1 MIGDAAGGVS
11 SVTVARYTPPTFTRH
26 RPDIMDKRDFLR
38 ALGAGTIAAMLGPQL
53 WAQYEPLSAAALAED
68 ETFWAALRAKYRLK
82 PDYINLE
89 HGFYSIQSTDVLDAF
104 IAHVREV
111 NYQGS
116 YYMRT
121 VQADDKLAAR
131 TKLAALAGC
140 APDELIITRNTTES
154 LDTVIAGY
162 DWKPGDEAV
171 MAVQDYGAMLDQF
184 ALQAKRYGMVN
195 RIVSLPSDP
204 RSDDELIQL
213 YANAITPKTRLLL
226 VSHLV
231 NISGQIMPVRKIAAM
246 AHARGVPIAVDGA
259 HAFAH
264 LEYRI
269 PDLDADYYAASLHK
283 WLGVPLGAG
292 MLYVKRDRIAGLWPL
307 FGDMGFADTDIRKLN
322 HTGTH
327 PVHTD
332 LAIQHAITFHESI
345 GVARKEAR
353 MRYLQRYWTTQV
365 RGVKNIEVNTPSEPA
380 RAAGIANV
388 GITGMKPGDL
398 AKTLLDKYRIWTV
411 AIDRENVRGARI
423 TPHLYTT
430 PAELDVLVVALKEL
444 AAV

>member
-1 MIGDAAGGVS
+1 MPLMNSREFIR
-11 SVTVARYTPPTFTRH
+11 T
-26 RPDIMDKRDFLR
+26 
-38 ALGAGTIAAMLGPQL
+38 LGATTIAALLGDKV
-53 WAQYEPLSAAALAED
+53 WAQFEPLPPATLAED
-68 ETFWAALRAKYRLK
+68 EAFWTALRRRYRLK

-89 HGFYSIQSTDVLDAF
+89 HGFYSIQSTDVLEAF
-104 IAHVREV
+104 IANVRKV

-121 VQADDKLAAR
+121 VQAADKLAAR

-140 APDELIITRNTTES
+140 AVEELIITRNTTES

-195 RIVSLPSDP
+195 RIVSLPNDP
-204 RSDDELIQL
+204 QSDDELVQL

-226 VSHLV
+226 VSHMV
-231 NISGQIMPVRKIAAM
+231 NITGQVLPVRKIADM
-246 AHARGVPIAVDGA
+246 AHAKGVPVAVDGA

-264 LEYRI
+264 LDFRI
-269 PDLDADYYAASLHK
+269 PDLGGDYYAASLHK

-292 MLYVKRDRIAGLWPL
+292 ILYVKQDRIAGLWPI
-307 FGDMGFADTDIRKLN
+307 FGDMGVPDTDIRKLN

-332 LAIQHAITFHESI
+332 LAIQNAIAFHESI
-345 GVARKEAR
+345 GAARTEAR
-353 MRYLQRYWTTQV
+353 MKYLKQYWTTKV
-365 RGVKNIEVNTPSEPA
+365 RGVKNVIVNTPTDPKRS
-380 RAAGIANV
+380 AGIANV
-388 GITGMKPGDL
+388 GIAGMEPGAM

-423 TPHLYTT
+423 TPNLYTT
-430 PAELDVLVVALKEL
+430 PAELDVLVKALKEL
-444 AAV
+444 AAA